1 MQRLRIAGL
10 FATLGFGLRS
20 KPQNSPPTQAFA
32 LSEPEPQVRRAVI
45 SWNDVRAWG
54 KTPQGQEAGPP
65 KRGWRAIDVDGVF
78 AFALFLPLLF
88 AGNLGQAGKPVFIGL
103 FALYAI
109 LRGRDLPRI
118 LAPRLFLLIPAV
130 LAAASTYWSELPDLS
145 LTQGLGLGVT
155 ILAAMMLSAAQS
167 PGAVFRGVTA
177 AYLTYLVAAR
187 ASGVTMQGG
196 MGEIGATS
204 TIVALGA
211 TVMAVRERSWVWAAV
226 GMVAGAFEISALVQA
241 RPASAVMGAAV
252 ALVVVL
258 LMAAVVKANIWIRGG
273 VAFLAGA
280 GALTVGVFAR
290 TIAGRMTEFGHG
302 WVVRNPNLINPS
314 DGWAQARA
322 LIAKQQLLGKGYYG
336 VWHTEP
342 GSAATH
348 AASAVAQAPGVLHNS
363 YIDILLQFGWVGLW
377 VIGITLTLA
386 VLGFAKR
393 FVWRPNLALCIWGGV
408 LAYELVRIQLD
419 VIGYAP
425 FSTTALLL
433 GAALGAAFSPELAAR
448 PERKAPP
455 ERLEPATVTHLHEYR
470 ERKAKKADPAFRHPD
485 RPS

>member
-1 MQRLRIAGL
+1 M
-10 FATLGFGLRS
+10 GFGLRS
-20 KPQNSPPTQAFA
+20 KSQNSPPATAFV

-45 SWNDVRAWG
+45 SWNDVRAWA
-54 KTPQGQEAGPP
+54 KTPQAEQAGPP
-65 KRGWRAIDVDGVF
+65 KRGWRAIDIDGVF
-78 AFALFLPLLF
+78 AFALFIPLLF

-103 FALYAI
+103 FALYAVV
-109 LRGRDLPRI
+109 RHRELPRI

-155 ILAAMMLSAAQS
+155 ILAAMMLSAAPS

-177 AYLTYLVAAR
+177 AYFTYLVAAR

-204 TIVALGA
+204 ALVALGA
-211 TVMAVRERSWVWAAV
+211 TVMAVRERSWIWAAI
-226 GMVAGAFEISALVQA
+226 GTVAGAFEISALVQA
-241 RPASAVMGAAV
+241 RPASAVLGAAV
-252 ALVVVL
+252 ALAVIL
-258 LMAAVVKANIWIRGG
+258 LLTAVVKARVWVRAV
-273 VAFLAGA
+273 VAFVTGA
-280 GALTVGVFAR
+280 GALAVGIFAR
-290 TIAGRMTEFGHG
+290 TIAAWLTEFGQG
-302 WVVRNPNLINPS
+302 WVASNPNLMAPS

-336 VWHTEP
+336 VWHSEP
-342 GSAATH
+342 AASATH
-348 AASAVAQAPGVLHNS
+348 AAASVAQAPGVLHNS

-377 VIGITLTLA
+377 VIGITVTLA
-386 VLGFAKR
+386 VLGFARR
-393 FVWRPNLALCIWGGV
+393 FVWRPNLALCLWAGV

-433 GAALGAAFSPELAAR
+433 AAALGAAFSPELAAR
-448 PERKAPP
+448 PDRKVPP
-455 ERLEPATVTHLHEYR
+455 ERLEPASVTHLHEYR